1 VRCGRFCCYS
11 TARYCAAHGTTRNY
25 PKSAQATQTSRIP
38 PTPCS
43 YTPVTISCTIA
54 SETSKK
60 ERCTAQT
67 SISID
72 VLSCCLVYL
81 SGTGRPTGT
90 GTNRDEILVLQEVN
104 TVLLFSCDL
113 VFGIQ
118 RSIGSS
124 DMSIEI
130 DRFDRFEFALCLPN
144 EIIGCLPT
152 VGYEG

>member
-1 VRCGRFCCYS
+1 VYD
-11 TARYCAAHGTTRNY
+11 
-25 PKSAQATQTSRIP
+25 RIRDP
-38 PTPCS
+38 S
-43 YTPVTISCTIA
+43 
-54 SETSKK
+54 K
-60 ERCTAQT
+60 ERCTART

-72 VLSCCLVYL
+72 VLSCCLPVVYI
-81 SGTGRPTGT
+81 PVT
-90 GTNRDEILVLQEVN
+90 GTNRDEILLLQEVN

-152 VGYEG
+152 YTVGYDVEKYIG